1 MGKQHAT
8 GASHV
13 EGIDFDIPLPPE
25 SAIDTDQLSRVG
37 FAEIATSSLRKVP
50 STSGFV
56 LSIEGP
62 WGSGK
67 SSVLAMI
74 QALLNREDKKRQ
86 PVIVHFNP
94 WLVGDKDA
102 LLRQFLASIAKAVK
116 LSDHSKDGRK
126 VAKELKAYSKV
137 FDVLK
142 LIPGVEPWASLV
154 KSVMDAAGDASEAVA
169 EYKSP
174 DLEEQ
179 KERVEAAL
187 RSFDRPV
194 IVFIDD
200 VDRLFPAEV
209 FEMIRIIKAVG
220 GLPRV
225 GYVVAWDSAYVTAAL
240 SSVKVPQSS
249 SYLDKIVQVRM
260 PLPNLSLSARSKLF
274 DSAVGSLD
282 PKAIQTYFEGQTKR
296 LGFLYQ
302 LGLRDLLEQPR
313 DLARVFNAVRMI
325 EPLLRGE
332 IVFADI
338 LGLAALSVKAP
349 QVYELLRIKPQ
360 LFVGHLPSEIGPGDS
375 TKLVA
380 DGSAERAT
388 AYAHGRTDAI
398 RKVVHFLFPE
408 VAAAEEGF
416 SMGDGK
422 YTDGV
427 ISDPSRLL
435 VALQLGIT
443 DGDVSIKTAR
453 QYLEN
458 PAQREN
464 IVAALTPDVC
474 HEFMDM
480 LGQIGSSLPSDQLDD
495 ISSVCVSLARLVDSS
510 VFVKRGRH
518 RDGVFGMSPDDL
530 ALRQIKLLTAS
541 FDSMSASAIYTQV
554 AIDPYALSCAAEL
567 LRVSYVPN
575 QRRYDSDLLLEQDN
589 KDAVIQ
595 AFAQNVLNATE
606 EKRFFEVNLPSR
618 VLWTLARLD
627 SQACRKI
634 FRIVEASEKSLDQFA
649 LHFLRNSWDSSNG
662 QAYAL
667 PSDEGVTKAF
677 CPLKTLR
684 QHASKRLADETL
696 AYPARAAWQ
705 SVLDG
710 KPLYG
715 VDGTDASR

>member
-1 MGKQHAT
+1 MGKRS
-8 GASHV
+8 ASA
-13 EGIDFDIPLPPE
+13 EIKGIDYDAPLLPE
-25 SAIDTDQLSRVG
+25 TAIDRDQLHRLG

-74 QALLNREDKKRQ
+74 EALLNREDRKHQ

-94 WLVGDKDA
+94 WLIGDKDA
-102 LLRQFLASIAKAVK
+102 LLRQFLASIATAVK

-137 FDVLK
+137 FDVFK
-142 LIPGVEPWASLV
+142 LIPGVEPWASLI
-154 KSVMDAAGDASEAVA
+154 KSVMDAAGDATEAIA
-169 EYKSP
+169 EYKTP
-174 DLEEQ
+174 DLEKQ

-187 RSFDRPV
+187 RSFDCPV

-225 GYVVAWDSAYVTAAL
+225 GYVVAWDSTYVTAAL
-240 SSVKVPQSS
+240 SSVNVPQSS

-313 DLARVFNAVRMI
+313 DIARVFNAVRMI

-349 QVYELLRIKPQ
+349 QVYDLLRTKPQ
-360 LFVGHLPSEIGPGDS
+360 LFVGRLPSEIGPGDS
-375 TKLVA
+375 TKLIA
-380 DGSAERAT
+380 NGSPERTIAYANGSA
-388 AYAHGRTDAI
+388 DAI

-427 ISDPSRLL
+427 ISDPSRL
-435 VALQLGIT
+435 VIALQLGIT

-458 PAQREN
+458 SAQREV
-464 IVAALTPDVC
+464 IIAALAPDVC
-474 HEFMDM
+474 HEFMEM
-480 LGQIGSSLPSDQLDD
+480 LGQVGSSLPSDQLED
-495 ISSVCVSLARLVDSS
+495 IPSICVSLAQLVDSS
-510 VFVKRGRH
+510 VFVKRGKH
-518 RDGVFGMSPDDL
+518 RDGAFGMSPDDL
-530 ALRQIKLLTAS
+530 ALRQIKVLTAS
-541 FDSMSASAIYTQV
+541 YDSVKASVIYTKV

-567 LRVSYVPN
+567 LRASYVPN
-575 QRRYDSDLLLEQDN
+575 QRKYDSDLLLEQCE
-589 KDAVIQ
+589 KDVVIKT
-595 AFAQNVLNATE
+595 FAENVLKATE
-606 EKRFFEVNLPSR
+606 EKRLFEANLPSR
-618 VLWTLARLD
+618 ILWTLARL
-627 SQACRKI
+627 SPQICRKI
-634 FRIVEASEKSLDQFA
+634 FRIIETTDESLDHFA

-662 QAYAL
+662 QAYGL
-667 PSDEGVTKAF
+667 PSDEEVTKAF

-684 QHASKRLADETL
+684 QLASNRLADQALT
-696 AYPARAAWQ
+696 YPARAAWQ

>member
-1 MGKQHAT
+1 MGRQ
-8 GASHV
+8 HV
-13 EGIDFDIPLPPE
+13 EGIDFDIPLLPE

-116 LSDHSKDGRK
+116 LCDHSKDGRK

-260 PLPNLSLSARSKLF
+260 PLPNLSLSARAKLF

-349 QVYELLRIKPQ
+349 QVYDLLRAKPQ
-360 LFVGHLPSEIGPGDS
+360 LFVGRLPSEIGLGDS

-380 DGSAERAT
+380 EGSSERTT
-388 AYAHGRTDAI
+388 AYTHGRADAI

-416 SMGDGK
+416 SMGAGK

-458 PAQREN
+458 PAQREH
-464 IVAALTPDVC
+464 ITAALTPDVC

-495 ISSVCVSLARLVDSS
+495 ISSVCISLARLVDSS

-518 RDGVFGMSPDDL
+518 RDGAFGMSPDDL

-541 FDSMSASAIYTQV
+541 SDSMSASVIYTQV

-606 EKRFFEVNLPSR
+606 EKRLFEANLPSR

-634 FRIVEASEKSLDQFA
+634 FRIVETSEKSLDQFA

-684 QHASKRLADETL
+684 QHASKRLADQTL

>member
-13 EGIDFDIPLPPE
+13 EGIDFDIPLLPE

-94 WLVGDKDA
+94 WLVGDKDS

-518 RDGVFGMSPDDL
+518 RDGS
-530 ALRQIKLLTAS
+530 
-541 FDSMSASAIYTQV
+541 
-554 AIDPYALSCAAEL
+554 
-567 LRVSYVPN
+567 
-575 QRRYDSDLLLEQDN
+575 LE
-589 KDAVIQ
+589 
-595 AFAQNVLNATE
+595 
-606 EKRFFEVNLPSR
+606 
-618 VLWTLARLD
+618 
-627 SQACRKI
+627 
-634 FRIVEASEKSLDQFA
+634 
-649 LHFLRNSWDSSNG
+649 
-662 QAYAL
+662 
-667 PSDEGVTKAF
+667 
-677 CPLKTLR
+677 
-684 QHASKRLADETL
+684 
-696 AYPARAAWQ
+696 
-705 SVLDG
+705 
-710 KPLYG
+710 
-715 VDGTDASR
+715 

>member
-1 MGKQHAT
+1 MGKYPTSA
-8 GASHV
+8 
-13 EGIDFDIPLPPE
+13 EIKGIDYDTPLLPE
-25 SAIDTDQLSRVG
+25 SAIDSDQLHRG
-37 FAEIATSSLRKVP
+37 EFAEIATSSLRKVP

-74 QALLNREDKKRQ
+74 QALLNREDKTHQ

-94 WLVGDKDA
+94 WLIGDKDA

-116 LSDHSKDGRK
+116 LSDRSKDGRK
-126 VAKELKAYSKV
+126 VVKELKAYSKV

-142 LIPGVEPWASLV
+142 LVPGVEPWASLI
-154 KSVMDAAGDASEAVA
+154 KSVMDTAGDATEAIA
-169 EYKSP
+169 EHKAP
-174 DLEEQ
+174 NLEEQ

-187 RSFDRPV
+187 RSFDHPV

-200 VDRLFPAEV
+200 VDRLFPTEV

-225 GYVVAWDSAYVTAAL
+225 GYVVAWDSTYVTAAL
-240 SSVKVPQSS
+240 SSVNVPQSS

-260 PLPNLSLSARSKLF
+260 PLPNLSLSARAKLF
-274 DSAVGSLD
+274 DSAVTRLD
-282 PKAIQTYFEGQTKR
+282 PKATQTYFEGQTKR

-349 QVYELLRIKPQ
+349 PLYHLLRTNPH
-360 LFVGHLPSEIGPGDS
+360 LFVGRLPSDICLPGDS
-375 TKLVA
+375 TKLIA
-380 DGSAERAT
+380 SGSPEREI
-388 AYAHGRTDAI
+388 AYAHGNPDAI

-427 ISDPSRLL
+427 ISDPSRL
-435 VALQLGIT
+435 VIALQLGIT

-458 PAQREN
+458 TAQRER

-480 LGQIGSSLPSDQLDD
+480 LGQVGSSLPSDHLED
-495 ISSVCVSLARLVDSS
+495 ISSICISLAQLVDSS
-510 VFVKRGRH
+510 VFVKRAKH
-518 RDGVFGMSPDDL
+518 RDGAFGMSPDDL
-530 ALRQIKLLTAS
+530 ALRQIKLLTATY
-541 FDSMSASAIYTQV
+541 DSMSASSIYTQV

-567 LRVSYVPN
+567 LRVSYVPH
-575 QRRYDSDLLLEQDN
+575 QRRYDTDLVLEQDK
-589 KDAVIQ
+589 KDAVIT
-595 AFAQNVLNATE
+595 AFADNVLKAIE
-606 EKRFFEVNLPSR
+606 ENRLFEANLPSR

-627 SQACRKI
+627 SPTCRKI
-634 FRIVEASEKSLDQFA
+634 FRIVETSEDSLDQFA
-649 LHFLRNSWDSSNG
+649 LNFLRNSWDSSKG
-662 QAYAL
+662 QAYCV
-667 PSDEGVTKAF
+667 PSDEEVTKAF

-684 QHASKRLADETL
+684 QHASKRLADKSLT
-696 AYPARAAWQ
+696 YPARAAWQ